1 MELEKSI
8 FEDAVEIL
16 LERQQLTKLELRARF
31 KKTRPFRMKEIPV
44 DEMLYEYEA
53 MKRTPEK
60 LLAMI
65 ETYGREDVNQYIM
78 EMEQLKRKKQ
88 GGEVNA

>member
-1 MELEKSI
+1 MAEDSLYELVVDELV
-8 FEDAVEIL
+8 ARQRMARVEL
-16 LERQQLTKLELRARF
+16 AERF
-31 KKTRPFRMKEIPV
+31 KKTRPFRMKEVPV
-44 DEMLYEYEA
+44 DERLYEYNT
-53 MKRTPEK
+53 MTPEK
-60 LLAMI
+60 LLTMI

>member
-1 MELEKSI
+1 MELEESLYDLVVD
-8 FEDAVEIL
+8 EL

-53 MKRTPEK
+53 MKRTPKK
-60 LLAMI
+60 LNTMI

-88 GGEVNA
+88 GGELNA